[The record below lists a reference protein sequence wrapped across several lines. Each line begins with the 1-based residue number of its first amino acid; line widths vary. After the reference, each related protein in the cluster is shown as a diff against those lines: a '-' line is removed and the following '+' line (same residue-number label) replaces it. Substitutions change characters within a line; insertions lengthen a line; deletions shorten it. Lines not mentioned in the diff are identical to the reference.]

1 MSENRRARAGHH
13 PRAGHH
19 RRGGRAGA
27 SGARTAG
34 HRRVIDYPRFGR
46 HGWRAFIPSWRLVLG
61 SCAGGFLLVAG
72 LVVVSYAMVPMPD
85 LNHLSLPTATVY
97 EYSDGTVFGT
107 EGLQDRVIVPIG
119 QIPAMTRD
127 AIISVENP
135 TFFTDAGISPRGI
148 ARALVNDVE
157 GGAPQGGSTI
167 TQQFAKNAYLTDSQT
182 ITRKVTEIFIA
193 VKITAAYSKQQ
204 ILDDYLNTVY
214 FGRESYGID
223 AAAQTYFGIPA
234 AQVTDPGRA
243 AYLAALVNEP
253 SVLSRTD
260 SASRALLRQRW
271 NLVLNDMVKTGD
283 LSPAQ
288 RRAAKW
294 PTALTPRDGIVR
306 DANGV
311 NDSAMTQVANSY
323 LDELHARD
331 PDIPDSATAD
341 AGGDVIRTTFNRAD
355 MTRAVQAVRGSLYGQ
370 LNVKDRRQAAVDR
383 GVQVG
388 LATVNARN
396 GELLAFYPGRSA
408 YNNATQAQIEPGS
421 QMEAFA
427 NAARLPQPQSVGHR
441 PLSLWTLMGRV
452 GLTQNLKANPAEL
465 PESLAKLSRDP
476 QLALGIAPE
485 SPARMAAAFAVFP
498 RNGAYHDLATVLSIT
513 VNGRSAWSYVPHAS
527 RALSRFAATVSD
539 KEFGG
544 GLSGTIGG
552 DGSAWFTGYISDIV
566 TSVGLWDESVNA
578 RHQVVLRS
586 LDGLGGVPAVES
598 TQWPLAI
605 WAQYTKTVTPGTI
618 LVGGPG
624 FFSDKPAVSG

>member
-1 MSENRRARAGHH
+1 MSESRHA
-13 PRAGHH
+13 RAGHH
-19 RRGGRAGA
+19 RRRGR
-27 SGARTAG
+27 SGTSDARKAG
-34 HRRVIDYPRFGR
+34 HRQIIDYPRFGR
-46 HGWRAFIPSWRLVLG
+46 HGWRALIPSRRLALG

-72 LVVVSYAMVPMPD
+72 MAVAIYAMVPMPD

-97 EYSDGTVFGT
+97 EYSDGTVFDT
-107 EGLQDRVIVPIG
+107 EGLPDRIVVPIG
-119 QIPAMTRD
+119 QIPAMTRN

-135 TFFTDAGISPRGI
+135 TFFSDAGISPRGI
-148 ARALVNDVE
+148 VRAFVNDVK
-157 GGAPQGGSTI
+157 GGPTEGGSTI

-223 AAAQTYFGIPA
+223 AAAQTYFGVSA

-253 SVLSRTD
+253 SVLSQPGP
-260 SASRALLRQRW
+260 APQALLRRRW

-288 RRAAKW
+288 RRAVKW
-294 PTALTPRDGIVR
+294 PTALTPRDGIVL
-306 DANGV
+306 DAHGV
-311 NDSAMTQVANSY
+311 DDSAMAQVANSY
-323 LDELHARD
+323 LDKLHARD

-341 AGGDVIRTTFNRAD
+341 AGGDVIRTTFNRAA
-355 MTRAVQAVRGSLYGQ
+355 MTRAVRAMRSSLYGQ
-370 LNVKDRRQAAVDR
+370 LNLEDRRQAAVDK

-388 LATVNARN
+388 LATVDARN

-427 NAARLPQPQSVGHR
+427 NATLLPQPQSVGHR
-441 PLSLWTLMGRV
+441 PLSLWKLMGRV

-498 RNGAYHDLATVLSIT
+498 GHGVYHDLAAVQSIT
-513 VNGRSAWSYVPHAS
+513 VNGRRVWGYTPHATQ
-527 RALSRFAATVSD
+527 ALSSFAATVSAR
-539 KEFGG
+539 EFAG
-544 GLSGTIGG
+544 GLPGTIGG
-552 DGSAWFTGYISDIV
+552 DGSAWFTGYVGDIV

-586 LDGLGGVPAVES
+586 LSGLGGVPAAASV
-598 TQWPLAI
+598 QWPLAV
-605 WAQYTKTVTPGTI
+605 WVQYMKTGSLGDFPPGGAGIFGYTPAA
-618 LVGGPG
+618 
-624 FFSDKPAVSG
+624 SR